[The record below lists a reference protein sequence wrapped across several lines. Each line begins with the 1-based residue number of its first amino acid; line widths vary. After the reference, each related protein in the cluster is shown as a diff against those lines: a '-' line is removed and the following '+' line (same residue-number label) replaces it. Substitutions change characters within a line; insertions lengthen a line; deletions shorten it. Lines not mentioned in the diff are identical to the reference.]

1 MFKDK
6 ELGQEG
12 YAIEICFKIMFKA
25 IENVRPSSIVINKHL
40 PSLHVIKATM
50 SRNLHCWKTG
60 VIGGEKIIA
69 KVLLCQFHALKA

>member
-1 MFKDK
+1 MFKEN

-50 SRNLHCWKTG
+50 TINPHCWKNA
-60 VIGGEKIIA
+60 VIGGEKPSQ
-69 KVLLCQFHALKA
+69 KYFCVNSMH

>member
-1 MFKDK
+1 MFK
-6 ELGQEG
+6 
-12 YAIEICFKIMFKA
+12 M
-25 IENVRPSSIVINKHL
+25 IENVRPSNNVINKHL